1 MKELKTLAK
10 ETAIYG
16 ISSIVGKFL
25 NWCLVP
31 LYSYVL
37 VNSADYGIV
46 TNLYAWTALI
56 VIILTYGME
65 TGFFRFANKNPED
78 EQKTNRVYSTTLT
91 CLGTTSALFAILC
104 VIFCE
109 PIANAMGYGTHSE
122 FILML
127 GIVVSM
133 DAFDSIPFS
142 YLRYKNK
149 PITFAVLKLVMIFTN
164 ILFNIFFLIICPKIY
179 VHSPELI
186 DWFYRPDYGVGY
198 IFVANLIS
206 TTTVTLAL
214 IPYIFASK
222 YNFDFHVLKQM
233 LKYSLP
239 LVILGIAGIMNQTI
253 DKILFP
259 IIYPDKIEGMRLL
272 GIYGACFK
280 IAMIMMMFTYAFRFA
295 YEPFIFAK
303 NRQSN
308 SKEMYADAMKY
319 YILSTLIIFLGM
331 TFYVDI
337 FKLFLGPEYREG
349 IKVVPIVLIS
359 YFFQGVFYNLSLW
372 YKLIDKTM
380 YGAYFSLIGLVV
392 TVVLDVAFIPK
403 FGYMAAAW
411 SSLVCYFI
419 ITIIS
424 YFVGQKHYAIQY
436 DLRTIGSY
444 FFVAIALY
452 LLTLTFHSER
462 VWIDYTIKTILLISY
477 VSWAIFNDKQLRN
490 IPLIRQTINKL
501 KKIKK

>member
-1 MKELKTLAK
+1 MAELKNLAK

-16 ISSIVGKFL
+16 VSSIVGKFL

-46 TNLYAWTALI
+46 TNLYAWTALV
-56 VIILTYGME
+56 VILLTYGME
-65 TGFFRFANKNPED
+65 TGFFRFVNKNPED
-78 EQKTNRVYSTTLT
+78 EQRSNRVYSTTLI
-91 CLGTTSALFAILC
+91 CLGTTSALFAVAC
-104 VIFCE
+104 SAFSQ
-109 PIANAMGYGTHSE
+109 PIANLMGYGNHSE
-122 FILML
+122 FILLL
-127 GIVVSM
+127 GVVVAM

-149 PITFAVLKLVMIFTN
+149 AVTFAVLKLVMIFTN
-164 ILFNIFFLIICPKIY
+164 ILFNIFFLVVCPKIY
-179 VHSPELI
+179 ANSPELI
-186 DWFYRPDYGVGY
+186 DWFYKPDYGVGY
-198 IFVANLIS
+198 IFVSNFIS

-214 IPYIFASK
+214 IPHIFVGK
-222 YNFDFHVLKQM
+222 CTFDFAVLKQM

-239 LVILGIAGIMNQTI
+239 LVVLGVAGIMNQTI

-259 IIYPDKIEGMRLL
+259 IIYPDEVEGMRLL

-295 YEPFIFAK
+295 YEPFVFAK
-303 NRQSN
+303 NREAN

-331 TFYVDI
+331 SFYLDL

-349 IKVVPIVLIS
+349 VRVVPVVLLS

-380 YGAYFSLIGLVV
+380 FGAYFSMIGLVI
-392 TVVLDVAFIPK
+392 TVVLDLLFIPK
-403 FGYMAAAW
+403 FGYMAAAA
-411 SSLVCYFI
+411 SSLVCYFV
-419 ITIIS
+419 ITLIS
-424 YFVGQKHYAIQY
+424 YFVGQRHNAINY
-436 DLRTIGSY
+436 DLRAIGRY
-444 FFVAIALY
+444 FLVAIGLFAVAFFATTGY
-452 LLTLTFHSER
+452 
-462 VWIDYTIKTILLISY
+462 VWLDYSIKTVLLLGY
-477 VSWAIFNDKQLRN
+477 VAWVVASDNQLRN
-490 IPLIRQTINKL
+490 IPLVRRIAAIFVRK
-501 KKIKK
+501 